1 MNNQTAFV
9 REQGTGPSVVCLH
22 TSAGSSAQWRYLMD
36 ELAPS
41 FKVFAP
47 DFYGDGKSPPLFED
61 RVFEEDDDIELIR
74 PVLER
79 AAPFHL
85 VGHSY
90 GGAIA
95 LRIALQQPENVLS
108 LALYEPALWGLLES
122 NWPSEAGT
130 REIQGV
136 RQRLV
141 EHTSA
146 GLLEEGSKGFID
158 YWSGAG
164 AWDQTPNERKPAVAK
179 SVRACALKWVRSL
192 GYSVAASQV
201 AGLRVPVL
209 VVSGSRTTEAAR
221 SVVSHLRDLLPQ
233 AQFVELSGLGHM
245 GPVTHARLVAE
256 PIRAFLT
263 SIAGSPSAREA

>member
-1 MNNQTAFV
+1 MSNRIAFV
-9 REQGTGPSVVCLH
+9 REQGTGPNVVCLH
-22 TSAGSSAQWRYLMD
+22 TSAGSSAQWRHLM
-36 ELAPS
+36 EALAPS

-47 DFYGDGKSPPLFED
+47 DFFGDGKSPPLSQD
-61 RVFEEDDDIELIR
+61 RVFEEDDDIELIQ

-95 LRIALQQPENVLS
+95 LRIALRQPEKVLS

-141 EHTSA
+141 EQTNA
-146 GLLEEGSKGFID
+146 DLLEEGSRGFID
-158 YWSGAG
+158 YWTGAG
-164 AWDQTPNERKPAVAK
+164 AWDRIPSERKPALVE

-192 GYSVAASQV
+192 GYSVAESDV
-201 AGLRVPVL
+201 AGLRIPAL

-221 SVVSHLRDLLPQ
+221 SVVAHLRDLLPH
-233 AQFVELSGLGHM
+233 ARFVELSGLGHM
-245 GPVTHARLVAE
+245 GPVTHAPLVAE

-263 SIAGSPSAREA
+263 SIAGAPEARGA